1 MLLNLLGLKGLK
13 EDGMEKG
20 LLGKKNHIQSVDQC
34 TKCLV
39 IVTATFSRN

>member
-20 LLGKKNHIQSVDQC
+20 LLGKKKHSI
-34 TKCLV
+34 
-39 IVTATFSRN
+39 SRPVHQVPCNSDSYIFT

>member
-20 LLGKKNHIQSVDQC
+20 LLGKKKPYSISGPVHQVPCNSDSYIF
-34 TKCLV
+34 T
-39 IVTATFSRN
+39 